1 MKQPPELYNPER
13 RRDIIYYVSV
23 DKLIVWNVLGASC
36 FSFRSSYTDIIVEC

>member
-23 DKLIVWNVLGASC
+23 DKLIVLYCFRCFVFF
-36 FSFRSSYTDIIVEC
+36 FSFFIHRYYC

>member
-23 DKLIVWNVLGASC
+23 DKLIVLYYCFRCFVFF
-36 FSFRSSYTDIIVEC
+36 FSFFIHRYYC